1 VKDLVKG
8 YMYEN
13 GLTVGEVAEATAG
26 DRIPG
31 YVEPD
36 PKFGMGTAG
45 GTWTFGCQ
53 GCELRVDKKTG
64 EVIIDQFISSFDV
77 GRVISPQMI
86 RGQIVGGVV
95 MGIGQTLKEK
105 IEFSEQGKMTNGT
118 WVRYKMP
125 RIQDIPKKQ
134 TVIFVETPE
143 KRGPFGARCVA
154 EHPMVAVAPTILN
167 ALYDATGHDFFRLP
181 VLPKDILEVLQ

>member
-1 VKDLVKG
+1 
-8 YMYEN
+8 MYEN

-26 DRIPG
+26 DRLPG

-53 GCELRVDKKTG
+53 GCELRIDKKTG
-64 EVIIDQFISSFDV
+64 QVIIDKFVSSFDV
-77 GRVISPQMI
+77 GKVISPQMI

-105 IEFSEQGKMTNGT
+105 IKFSDDGKMTNAT
-118 WVRYKMP
+118 WMKYKMP
-125 RIQDIPKKQ
+125 RINEIPKKQ
-134 TVIFVETPE
+134 VVICVETPE
-143 KRGPFGARCVA
+143 VRGPYGARCIA
-154 EHPMVAVAPTILN
+154 EHPMVAVSPTILN
-167 ALYDATGHDFFRLP
+167 AIFDATGHDFFHVP
-181 VLPKDILEVLQ
+181 VTPSEILEVMIK